1 MIETWRD
8 DLINGKD
15 TPIDE
20 IMEKYSG
27 ADRQKLRQLVRNAR
41 KELNQKRPPKSSRK
55 LFRYIKKLAETDSH

>member
-1 MIETWRD
+1 MIETWRF

-41 KELNQKRPPKSSRK
+41 KELNEKRPPKSSRE